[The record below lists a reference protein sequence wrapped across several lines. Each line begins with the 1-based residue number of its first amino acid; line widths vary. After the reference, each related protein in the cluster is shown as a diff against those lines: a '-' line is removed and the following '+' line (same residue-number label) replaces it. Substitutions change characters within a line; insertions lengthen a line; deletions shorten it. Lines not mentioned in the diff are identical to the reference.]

1 MGYTGFNNNKGSA
14 MNKNQKNVIETSE
27 NTAFE
32 QALRALD
39 TLEHIDLVLA
49 PMTPTP
55 EMAVKTSRATGLP
68 VDVVIEVYEMMIRL
82 SQEL

>member
-1 MGYTGFNNNKGSA
+1 MATKTKSKEST
-14 MNKNQKNVIETSE
+14 MDSTKKKKSM
-27 NTAFE
+27 AFE

-49 PMTPTP
+49 PKRATPD
-55 EMAVKTSRATGLP
+55 MLVKASKATGLP
-68 VDVVIEVYEMMIRL
+68 IDILDEVYVMMIDK